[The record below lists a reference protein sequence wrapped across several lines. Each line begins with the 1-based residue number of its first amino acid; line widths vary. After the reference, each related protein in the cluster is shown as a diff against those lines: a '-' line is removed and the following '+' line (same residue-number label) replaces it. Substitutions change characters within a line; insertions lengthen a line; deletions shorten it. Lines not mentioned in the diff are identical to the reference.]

1 MKNLRSSFIYRLS
14 HSPSDSLSH
23 SKHNTQMIKVERV
36 LKKVFPKKIILTLF
50 SLSPID
56 TEKLMRRYLIGKE
69 NNGSI

>member
-1 MKNLRSSFIYRLS
+1 
-14 HSPSDSLSH
+14 
-23 SKHNTQMIKVERV
+23 MIKVERV